1 MSSPLRIGMRLSGAV
16 PARRCFELASMAE
29 AFGLSSIWFAE
40 NPMER
45 SVAAALGACAMAT
58 TRIELGVGVWN
69 PFMRHPSQI
78 AMEVGAL
85 DELSGGRLSLG
96 LGSGLAAPIARL
108 GIDNRR
114 TLAALRDSVAIVRG
128 LLGGEAFTY
137 NGKAFSVEDTKLSFR
152 PVRPAVPILL
162 AARGPNALAL
172 AREIADGLI
181 VSNMCPPAFA
191 AQAASI
197 AKPGRLVQYVPCA
210 VGPDRAKAMATMK
223 PVLAGMLKSF
233 WGLAQKV
240 PAAHTS
246 LVAHSGIPDAD
257 FAVAAAS
264 GEPDERFFEAFTV
277 TGDADD
283 CRRRAAAYR
292 AAGVTDL
299 AVTFVGPDPIHDMA
313 WLLRAA
319 GSQAEERR

>member
-1 MSSPLRIGMRLSGAV
+1 MRLSGAV

-29 AFGLSSIWFAE
+29 AFGLASIWFAE

-69 PFMRHPSQI
+69 PYLRHPTQI
-78 AMEVGAL
+78 AMEAGAL

-128 LLGGEAFTY
+128 LLGGETFTY
-137 NGKAFSVEDTKLSFR
+137 KGKAFSVEDTKLSFR

-172 AREIADGLI
+172 AREVADGLI

-191 AQAASI
+191 AQAAAI
-197 AKPGRLVQYVPCA
+197 AKPRRLVQYVPCA
-210 VGPDRAKAMATMK
+210 VGPDRAKAMAIMK
-223 PVLAGMLKSF
+223 PVLAGMLKTF

-257 FAVAAAS
+257 FAAAAAS
-264 GEPDERFFEAFTV
+264 GEPDGRFFEAFTV

-299 AVTFVGPDPIHDMA
+299 VVTFVGPDPIHDMA